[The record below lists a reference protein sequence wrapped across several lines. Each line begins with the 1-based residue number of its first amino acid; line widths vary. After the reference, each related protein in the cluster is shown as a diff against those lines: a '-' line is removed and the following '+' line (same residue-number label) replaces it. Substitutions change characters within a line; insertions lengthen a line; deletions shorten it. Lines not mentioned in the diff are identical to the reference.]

1 MLGHL
6 AVTVSSSRHARKK
19 ACERTRMNLP
29 YTNKNFHV
37 SRTGEKPTRMRRVGA
52 LGLSAGKSHSGLL
65 KIPSASQ

>member
-19 ACERTRMNLP
+19 ACERKRMKLP
-29 YTNKNFHV
+29 YTINKNFQV

-52 LGLSAGKSHSGLL
+52 LGLSAGKSHSG
-65 KIPSASQ
+65 PS

>member
-19 ACERTRMNLP
+19 ACERKRMKLP
-29 YTNKNFHV
+29 YTINKNFQV

-52 LGLSAGKSHSGLL
+52 LGLSAGKSRLG
-65 KIPSASQ
+65 PS